1 MFRNYLL
8 VAWRGLRK
16 NKLYTSINVI
26 GLTAGIVSCLLIGL
40 YVWNELSY
48 DRFNKKA
55 DRIVRLVMEYTDGGA
70 VNRTAVC
77 GTKAG
82 PQLSRTFPA
91 IAAFTRTIKLSG
103 VVSYKDKVF
112 DEPGLLYADS
122 GFFSIFSFPLLEGD
136 PRAILNAPNQVV
148 LTRKLAGKYF
158 GQEDPVGRVLN
169 IGRVGNCIVTGVTQD
184 PPGNSQV
191 QFDLVVSFV
200 SLAQSRTEDWWSA
213 NYPTYLLLQAPGQ
226 VAGLREDISGYMK
239 GVSRNLNNLQGN
251 DYLTYRLEPLLDVHL
266 HSSVGGGLEPGGNII
281 YVLVLSTIALM
292 ILLIACVNYTNLAT
306 AQSAGRGPEV
316 AVRKVLGARAGQL
329 FGQFMGES
337 VMLTAVSLILATVIT
352 ELSLPAFSS
361 LTGKTFT
368 PGMLLNPVPVTGV
381 ILLGALISF
390 LAGGYP
396 AFVLSNSAVIRMLKS
411 GFRVTSAGNN
421 LRKSLIVLQF
431 VISIF
436 LIISTIIV
444 FQQLSYIRGKDLG
457 YDKDHV
463 LLLPVDAKMHEH
475 YTALKDALRL
485 DPDILN
491 VSGGYDAP
499 TDIEWADGISGD
511 NGHGKINLSVSAAP
525 VDLDFISTMGMTLLA
540 GRDFVNSDFGRMDTT
555 DNDANFRNSFIVN
568 EQVIKAFGWTPAQA
582 IGKTIT
588 KGSPGTIVGVV
599 KDFHFASLHEPIG
612 KMVIFLDTG
621 EIRTLLVKISGKN
634 IPGTLAY
641 MQQVWKDRISH
652 RPFEYNFLDE
662 TYAAMYKTE
671 QRGGRLF
678 GLFAGLAI
686 LLACLGLFALA
697 AYTTVQRAKEIG
709 IRKVLGATLSD
720 ITLLVSA
727 DFIRLVL
734 ISIVIASPVAWYLSQ
749 RWLAD
754 FAYRITVSWW
764 VFALAGC
771 VSVAIAFITV
781 GYQALRAATANP
793 VKSLRTE

>member
-8 VAWRGLRK
+8 VALRGLRK
-16 NKLYTSINVI
+16 NKLYTSINIV

-55 DRIVRLVMEYTDGGA
+55 DRIVRMVMEYADGGT
-70 VNRTAVC
+70 VNKTAVC

-91 IAAFTRTIKLSG
+91 IAAFTRTIKAGG
-103 VVSYKDKVF
+103 VVRYQDKVF

-122 GFFSIFSFPLLEGD
+122 SFFSIFSFPLLEGD
-136 PRAILNAPNQVV
+136 PRTALNAPERVV
-148 LTRKLAGKYF
+148 LTRKLARKYF
-158 GQEDPVGRVLN
+158 GDEDPVGKVVN
-169 IGRVGNCIVTGVTQD
+169 IGRLGDCLVTGVAAD

-191 QFDLVVSFV
+191 QFDLVASFV
-200 SLAQSRTEDWWSA
+200 SLPVSKTEDWWTA
-213 NYPTYLLLQAPGQ
+213 NYPTYLLLHEPSQLAD
-226 VAGLREDISGYMK
+226 LRQDISRYMK
-239 GVSRNLNNLQGN
+239 GVSRSLHMEGN
-251 DYLTYRLEPLLDVHL
+251 DYLTYQLEPLLDVHL

-281 YVLVLSTIALM
+281 YVLVLGTIALM

-337 VMLTAVSLILATVIT
+337 VTLTSVSLILAIVIT

-381 ILLGALISF
+381 ILLGILISF

-421 LRKSLIVLQF
+421 IRKSLIVLQF
-431 VISIF
+431 VISVF

-463 LLLPVDAKMHEH
+463 LLLPVDAKMHQH

-485 DPDILN
+485 NPDILG
-491 VSGGYDAP
+491 VSGGYEAP
-499 TDIEWADGISGD
+499 THIEWADGISGD

-525 VDLDFISTMGMTLLA
+525 VDLDFIPTMGMTLLA
-540 GRDFVNSDFGRMDTT
+540 GRDFINSDFGRMDTT
-555 DNDANFRNSFIVN
+555 DNYANYQNSFIVN
-568 EQVIKAFGWTPAQA
+568 EQVVKEFGWTPEQA

-588 KGSPGTIVGVV
+588 KGSPGRIVGVV

-621 EIRTLLVKISGKN
+621 EIRTLFVKISGNN

-641 MQQVWKDRISH
+641 IQQVWKDRVSH

-662 TYAAMYKTE
+662 TYAAMYITE
-671 QRGGRLF
+671 QRAGQVF

-734 ISIVIASPVAWYLSQ
+734 ISIVIASPIAWYLAH

-754 FAYRITVSWW
+754 FAYRITLSWW

-781 GYQALRAATANP
+781 GYQALRAAAANP